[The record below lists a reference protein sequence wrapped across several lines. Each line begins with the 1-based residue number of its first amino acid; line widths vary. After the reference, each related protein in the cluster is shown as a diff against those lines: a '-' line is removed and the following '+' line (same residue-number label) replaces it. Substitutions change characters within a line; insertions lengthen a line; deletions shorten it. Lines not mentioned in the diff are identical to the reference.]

1 MRAAVRMMKKPKIN
15 TVQDN
20 RLALKPFETMIGLL
34 PLEVNLDGLVY
45 FLGLIM
51 FGPALLFLIIGAI
64 LFSKEKKKGGKIF
77 MILAGVYLII
87 SLGTCG
93 ALMAAN

>member
-1 MRAAVRMMKKPKIN
+1 MVGQI
-15 TVQDN
+15 
-20 RLALKPFETMIGLL
+20 

-45 FLGLIM
+45 FLALIM
-51 FGPALLFLIIGAI
+51 FGPALLFLIIGI
-64 LFSKEKKKGGKIF
+64 VLFTKEKKKGGKIF

-93 ALMAAN
+93 VLVTTG

>member
-1 MRAAVRMMKKPKIN
+1 
-15 TVQDN
+15 
-20 RLALKPFETMIGLL
+20 MIGQI

-45 FLGLIM
+45 FLALIM
-51 FGPALLFLIIGAI
+51 FGPALLFLIIGVV

-77 MILAGVYLII
+77 MILAGVYLLI

-93 ALMAAN
+93 VLMNGGI